1 MDANKNGELNNG
13 RRGWFGRGGSNR
25 NNGRQSSQSGGGE
38 SGDLLG
44 GDMIII
50 DLPRGRMVV
59 AAVASSVA
67 RQLQRPSRLTE
78 TVALAAIVIIILP
91 RLSLIIHLEMA
102 SKRLPT
108 EKVDLQVTTKALWM
122 I

>member
-25 NNGRQSSQSGGGE
+25 NNGRESSQSGGGE

-59 AAVASSVA
+59 VAVASSVVI
-67 RQLQRPSRLTE
+67 RQLHRPSRLIE
-78 TVALAAIVIIILP
+78 VVALAAIVIIILP
-91 RLSLIIHLEMA
+91 HLSLIIH
-102 SKRLPT
+102 P
-108 EKVDLQVTTKALWM
+108 
-122 I
+122 